1 MGNPHIA
8 ASRLVVLSPMLG
20 CLILAWP
27 VVGARAE
34 EPVQPDRDIHNLVL
48 LAPVHPVFLQV
59 RVQVD
64 GHGLKSVRTAY
75 AAQLVKNY
83 DKDGDDL
90 LDREEA
96 KSVPP
101 LVKSPTTRDTVA
113 IAERWEAV
121 DRDPVDD
128 KVSVEELAA
137 YIDRVFGNPFEL
149 SVKPQRATQGV
160 DLFSLLD
167 VNRDGRLSR
176 EELSIAAKTLRKL
189 DFDEDETFTIDELQ
203 PFRNPQI
210 PQAPLAPSALGTDQP
225 FLALDDDQS
234 IAQATDQ
241 LLKRYGTA
249 QSKAGKPGLSRDGLN
264 ISESVFTAIDS
275 DADGELNAAELT
287 QFLKHPA
294 SHLVIEAQ
302 LLQKMPGRP
311 RLVVIEDPLQAA
323 GVAKSAPRATDKLA
337 LSVSG
342 VGLQMQVVA
351 SRASVSDNR
360 NFYKL
365 EFSKADRDKNSY
377 LDESEFGGLRLP
389 NADFKS
395 VDRNGDAMIVIAE
408 LMAYVDQESAS
419 SQSRVE
425 MSVSHDGKSVFE
437 VIDANNDRRISRREL
452 VHAYERLHAFDRNG
466 DDAITSVELA
476 GRFKADL
483 GLGKPILFRNQGG
496 GNRGDTSAPIVTTP
510 TSGPDWFRKMDRN
523 RDGDVSLREFLGPL
537 AAFKKLDADGDG
549 LITAEEAAAA
559 TAATASSGDARISP
573 P

>member
-1 MGNPHIA
+1 MGILHIA
-8 ASRLVVLSPMLG
+8 ASRLVVLWPMLG

-27 VVGARAE
+27 VAGAPTE
-34 EPVQPDRDIHNLVL
+34 EPVQPDRDVHNLVL

-64 GHGLKSVRTAY
+64 GQGLKSVRTAY

-83 DKDGDDL
+83 DKDGDGL

-121 DRDPVDD
+121 DLDPADD

-210 PQAPLAPSALGTDQP
+210 PQAPMVQSALGTDQP
-225 FLALDDDQS
+225 FLTLDDEQS
-234 IAQATDQ
+234 IAQAADQ
-241 LLKRYGTA
+241 LLKRYGTV
-249 QSKAGKPGLSRDGLN
+249 QSKGGKPGLSRDGLN
-264 ISESVFTAIDS
+264 ISESLFKVADS

-287 QFLKHPA
+287 QFLKYPA

-311 RLVVIEDPLQAA
+311 RLVVIEDPLQA
-323 GVAKSAPRATDKLA
+323 VATAKGAPRTTDKLA

-360 NFYKL
+360 NFYKTTK
-365 EFSKADRDKNSY
+365 FSKTADR
-377 LDESEFGGLRLP
+377 G
-389 NADFKS
+389 
-395 VDRNGDAMIVIAE
+395 
-408 LMAYVDQESAS
+408 QE
-419 SQSRVE
+419 
-425 MSVSHDGKSVFE
+425 
-437 VIDANNDRRISRREL
+437 
-452 VHAYERLHAFDRNG
+452 
-466 DDAITSVELA
+466 
-476 GRFKADL
+476 
-483 GLGKPILFRNQGG
+483 
-496 GNRGDTSAPIVTTP
+496 
-510 TSGPDWFRKMDRN
+510 
-523 RDGDVSLREFLGPL
+523 
-537 AAFKKLDADGDG
+537 
-549 LITAEEAAAA
+549 
-559 TAATASSGDARISP
+559 
-573 P
+573 